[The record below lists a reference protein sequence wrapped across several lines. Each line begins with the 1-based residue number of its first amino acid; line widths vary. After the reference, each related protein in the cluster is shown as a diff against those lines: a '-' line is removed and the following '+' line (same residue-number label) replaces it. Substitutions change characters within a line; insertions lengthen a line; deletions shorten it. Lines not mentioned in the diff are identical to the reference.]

1 MSVTLDHVASHAR
14 RQTTSP
20 NMERRAGWCLVAPF
34 WHEAKSK
41 CTTNRKKKGTK
52 KSNPRLRI
60 LLLFLLG
67 RIYPIPVQG
76 KKVKLQKLFKSECG
90 CGMQALALIR
100 AIFPLSHSG
109 PIMLKSFTDSH
120 KEWWQCAAEQ
130 KQNIAV
136 WDHLRADG
144 ALAWHPVWGI
154 LCHHVFWTG
163 RNTFRSNLA

>member
-1 MSVTLDHVASHAR
+1 
-14 RQTTSP
+14 
-20 NMERRAGWCLVAPF
+20 LVAPF

-52 KSNPRLRI
+52 KLNPRLWI

-76 KKVKLQKLFKSECG
+76 KNVKLQKLFKSECG

-109 PIMLKSFTDSH
+109 PVMLKSFHLLIPTKSDGSVRLD
-120 KEWWQCAAEQ
+120 KSKTLPYETICVLMA
-130 KQNIAV
+130 
-136 WDHLRADG
+136 HLR
-144 ALAWHPVWGI
+144 GI
-154 LCHHVFWTG
+154 LCEASYVTMCSERGFSKG
-163 RNTFRSNLA
+163 FSPENSRNTFRSNLA